1 MTTDIDVLRLH
12 ARSVEL
18 FLERVRAV
26 PEDAWD
32 RSTPS
37 APWSVRDLVNHVV
50 GEDRWTAP
58 LMAGKTIAEVGESLD
73 GDLLGGMPVEAAE
86 QAGKEAVA
94 AFGEVGAADRTVHLS
109 FGDTPA
115 TEYAWQLVADHVVHG
130 WDLAIA
136 TGGDTRLDDE
146 LVAAVADWYR
156 DREDLYRQAGAVA
169 DRPAVTG
176 TTPQD
181 DLLLAFGRDPCWTP
195 AHDVVRRFGAAWEA
209 WDLDAIMALVAD
221 DAVFEATGPGPDG
234 RRIEGRDAIRAE
246 WADMFAGTRDASFT
260 FEESF
265 VHGDRAAA
273 RWVYGWTNDDGTPGH
288 VRGVDV
294 IKVRDG
300 RIAEKL
306 SYVKG

>member
-1 MTTDIDVLRLH
+1 MTHHTDVLQIH
-12 ARSVEL
+12 AQSVEL

-32 RSTPS
+32 RPTPC
-37 APWSVRDLVNHVV
+37 APWDVRDLVNHVV

-58 LMAGKTIAEVGESLD
+58 LMAGKTIDEVGDSLD
-73 GDLLGGMPVEAAE
+73 GDLLGELPVQAAE

-94 AFGEVGAADRTVHLS
+94 AYGEPGAGDLTVHLS

-115 TEYAWQLVADHVVHG
+115 TEYAWQLAADHVIHG
-130 WDLAIA
+130 WDLAVA

-146 LVAAVADWYR
+146 LVAAVADWFA
-156 DREDLYRQAGAVA
+156 DREDLYRLAGAVA
-169 DRPAVTG
+169 DRPDVAG
-176 TTPQD
+176 LAPQD
-181 DLLLAFGRDPCWTP
+181 DLLLAFGRVPHWTP
-195 AHDVVRRFGAAWEA
+195 SHDVVRRFGAAWEA
-209 WDLDAIMALVAD
+209 WDLDAIMALMAD
-221 DAVFEATGPGPDG
+221 DAVFESTGPAPGG
-234 RRIEGRDAIRAE
+234 RRIEGRDAIRKE
-246 WADMFAGTRDASFT
+246 WADMFDATRDASFR

-265 VHGDRAAA
+265 VHGDRASA
-273 RWVYGWTNDDGTPGH
+273 RWVFAWTNDDGSPGH